1 MQAGAAADLARG
13 QRHTDQRQDERRKR
27 IGVARVLLDLD
38 EVDRVGAFGPLLV
51 QEGVQLRDVHG
62 LDQVVDL
69 AQLGGFE
76 VDQRV
81 EVAELLEGLR
91 ARGVELPF
99 GVARGGPAFGLGVE
113 LGVRG
118 FERVGHRAAFVAF
131 QHEERGLAGAVVVA
145 ADVGE
150 RPRLDLPVDVAVEL
164 GVLLAFYVLRLEID
178 DVPLR
183 NGDQPE
189 VERQRQRGDDQRPEE
204 VGPHQPAE
212 RHAAREHGHDL
223 GLVGHLRGEE
233 DAGDEGEQAAELV
246 DEVGDEVEVVVEDDR
261 FQGCVQLRE
270 VVDLL
275 HVVEDHHDHDDHGD
289 GEEIGRQELAQ
300 YVTVQNLEPRKT
312 HFHLFGCQYFSNAIH
327 SVWSGSSIAGRAN
340 RYNSPQPWM
349 TAVSPSKRM
358 NDQ

>member
-1 MQAGAAADLARG
+1 M
-13 QRHTDQRQDERRKR
+13 
-27 IGVARVLLDLD
+27 
-38 EVDRVGAFGPLLV
+38 
-51 QEGVQLRDVHG
+51 
-62 LDQVVDL
+62 
-69 AQLGGFE
+69 
-76 VDQRV
+76 
-81 EVAELLEGLR
+81 
-91 ARGVELPF
+91 
-99 GVARGGPAFGLGVE
+99 
-113 LGVRG
+113 
-118 FERVGHRAAFVAF
+118 GHRAAFVAF

-183 NGDQPE
+183 NRYQPE
-189 VERQRQRGDDQRPEE
+189 VQRQRKAADDQRPEE
-204 VGPHQPAE
+204 IGPHQAAE
-212 RHAAREHGHDL
+212 RHAAREHGDDL